1 MVVDSTFL
9 KEFATVGAKSAQNH
23 LQACETRLG
32 RALQVESEKAAQGE
46 AKRQATEEHLNSL
59 QNASQNIR
67 GKLERCKKAMELVHR
82 HTFIPDTASRED
94 TENFRSG
101 LLEQVVGFDE
111 DDELSG
117 MLRDEETVTTISAGC
132 LFGARM
138 NKLREELKK
147 VEKKT
152 FEHNQKIQRQEKRQK
167 QIESAKKRKAL
178 RLLDD
183 EERDAARKKCNK
195 RRRHIWTS
203 RKGEVQQPAKKKRKA
218 EEDFSEMPAV
228 KKRKKGW
235 TIEKKYQVV
244 QHFRE
249 LVKQAKEQGKSFK
262 KARCLAATRSHFR
275 DVPKSCRIQRWV
287 KEAKTQNWEE
297 IPQEERSKMYQLS
310 DAWKKARKLG
320 NLRENGN
327 VRWFVPQIV
336 QDQLDRFLARSTMG
350 ISNVTGRNEEVLI
363 EQLASTA
370 SAMCKE
376 YNIGLEKARFPV
388 ELSFRFFVSPDRHH
402 A

>member
-1 MVVDSTFL
+1 
-9 KEFATVGAKSAQNH
+9 
-23 LQACETRLG
+23 
-32 RALQVESEKAAQGE
+32 
-46 AKRQATEEHLNSL
+46 
-59 QNASQNIR
+59 
-67 GKLERCKKAMELVHR
+67 
-82 HTFIPDTASRED
+82 
-94 TENFRSG
+94 
-101 LLEQVVGFDE
+101 LEQVVGFDE

-235 TIEKKYQVV
+235 TIEKNI
-244 QHFRE
+244 R
-249 LVKQAKEQGKSFK
+249 L
-262 KARCLAATRSHFR
+262 C
-275 DVPKSCRIQRWV
+275 
-287 KEAKTQNWEE
+287 N
-297 IPQEERSKMYQLS
+297 
-310 DAWKKARKLG
+310 
-320 NLRENGN
+320 
-327 VRWFVPQIV
+327 
-336 QDQLDRFLARSTMG
+336 
-350 ISNVTGRNEEVLI
+350 ISG
-363 EQLASTA
+363 S
-370 SAMCKE
+370 S
-376 YNIGLEKARFPV
+376 
-388 ELSFRFFVSPDRHH
+388 
-402 A
+402 